1 MMRRHIIPSYFY
13 VRIFLLLNNFLRDM
27 KTTLLFIALS
37 IAAIVASAQSK
48 NPTTQKEIDARMK
61 EAQDALDKLTPEQR
75 KMMEQM
81 GISTKVPAMPA
92 AVAGAS
98 DAQIA
103 AAVNKDGVPAKNAA
117 LIAAI
122 PKISLTASNLASY
135 ISTLNEYINKK
146 ISPGAKQA
154 GKDFY
159 SALKR
164 QKYSADEISNAA
176 IGFWTTGQLELAV
189 SLAGNACAEKNTN
202 DDMLSNFAAM
212 LSMGGAPHLAIPLL
226 EYLSTKYPGNT
237 TILNN
242 LGQAWFYLGE
252 TTKADGYLEKAVKA
266 FAYHPQ
272 ANYTQSLIAESKG
285 NTIRAIEKMKN
296 SLKYSYSS
304 DKFNKLRKLGYA
316 VKAAD
321 MRKPFH
327 PDPDPLALERFMRPE
342 APKSYED
349 EMRLKADWD
358 AFQKQA
364 NEKSMHLSKDLI
376 PAQKAN
382 AQEAERLYNQ
392 YQKGGVTAMSAKDS
406 YNENIYRKT
415 AEKNLEE
422 MNKDGGMT
430 FRLKKAK
437 ATIDLLLKDFQA
449 KDEKQRKVIEK
460 ENSIKA
466 ATETE
471 LGKAGENIGYDAC
484 VVQRKYSDWLYK
496 NYNIPLEEAY
506 KIYLHQLKLKI
517 TEELYWKQ
525 FTQNES
531 TFEAT
536 QKTAQKEWL
545 DAISN
550 TRYIASNK
558 YGNNCKTPEVKS
570 SNYKLADFDGMNCNY
585 KSSLGLGP
593 NRMIFECGRSRIEF
607 DAGFLSGN
615 FNYKSDDKGNNKFV
629 KGTLEAKAGRE
640 ISGNAGPI
648 EAGASAT
655 AGMGVEF
662 TSNGVEDVYVTGEVS
677 VSAGTGPVNVEIGA
691 SGKMS
696 LISGNMSGG
705 ISGFGK

>member
-1 MMRRHIIPSYFY
+1 
-13 VRIFLLLNNFLRDM
+13 M
-27 KTTLLFIALS
+27 KSTLLFIALS
-37 IAAIVASAQSK
+37 ISAIVASAQSK

-122 PKISLTASNLASY
+122 PKISLTASNLAPY
-135 ISTLNEYINKK
+135 ISTLNEYINKNL
-146 ISPGAKQA
+146 SPGAKQA
-154 GKDFY
+154 GKDFF
-159 SALKR
+159 SELKR
-164 QKYSADEISNAA
+164 QKYSADEISNVA
-176 IGFWTTGQLELAV
+176 IGFWATGQLELAV
-189 SLAGNACAEKNTN
+189 SLAGKACAEKNTD

-212 LSMGGAPHLAIPLL
+212 LSMGGAPHQAIPLL
-226 EYLSTKYPGNT
+226 EYLSKKYPDNT

-252 TTKADGYLEKAVKA
+252 TVKADGYLEKTVKA

-272 ANYTQSLIAESKG
+272 ANYTQCLIAESKG
-285 NTIRAIEKMKN
+285 NITRAIEKMKN
-296 SLKYSYSS
+296 SLKYSYSL
-304 DKFNKLRKLGYA
+304 DKFNKLRKLGYT

-327 PDPDPLALERFMRPE
+327 PDPDPLALERFVRPE

-349 EMRLKADWD
+349 ELRLKADWD

-364 NEKSMHLSKDLI
+364 NEKSMNLSKALI

-382 AQEAERLYNQ
+382 AKEAERLYSQ
-392 YQKGGVTAMSAKDS
+392 YQKGGVTAMTTKASS
-406 YNENIYRKT
+406 NENIYMKN

-422 MNKDGGMT
+422 MNKDGGAAY
-430 FRLKKAK
+430 RLKAVKK
-437 ATIDLLLKDFQA
+437 QIDDLIKDFTV
-449 KDEKQRKVIEK
+449 KDESQRKALEKSNRIIEDH
-460 ENSIKA
+460 ES
-466 ATETE
+466 E
-471 LGKAGENIGYDAC
+471 LAKKGEDIGFDNC
-484 VVQRKYSDWLYK
+484 VVQRKYSEWVYK

-506 KIYLHQLKLKI
+506 KNYLHQLKLKI

-525 FTQNES
+525 FIQNEL

-536 QKTAQKEWL
+536 KKTAQKEWL
-545 DAISN
+545 DAIGN

-558 YGNNCKTPEVKS
+558 YGNNCKIPEVKNS
-570 SNYKLADFDGMNCNY
+570 KYKLADFDDINCKY

-629 KGTLEAKAGRE
+629 KGTLEAKAGKE

-648 EAGASAT
+648 QAGAGAT
-655 AGMGVEF
+655 AGMGMEF
-662 TSNGVEDVYVTGEVS
+662 SSNGVEDVYVTGEVS
-677 VSAGTGPVNVEIGA
+677 VSAGAGPANVEDRRIR
-691 SGKMS
+691 K
-696 LISGNMSGG
+696 NE
-705 ISGFGK
+705 FDQRKHEWRHKRVW